1 MNYIYLLQEREFL
14 KTNESI
20 YKIGRTAQYYETRL
34 SQYPKGSKT
43 ILVKKCN
50 NCYSMETRLLK
61 DFRAKFINRTD
72 IGKEYFEGDVEEM
85 INIITTV
92 LEEDEGYDEEDD
104 EDAEEKI
111 KKPFFECDDCKQNFV
126 SNFNKI
132 RHQKTCKVAKTSSF
146 SLLQKRF
153 EEQLEEIQ
161 KLNEE
166 IQKLNEEN
174 RELKKKLYHKKFE
187 VKIYKKIITKKIN
200 E

>member
-14 KTNESI
+14 KTM
-20 YKIGRTAQYYETRL
+20 RVQYYETRL

-43 ILVKKCN
+43 IVKKCN

-85 INIITTV
+85 INLITTV
-92 LEEDEGYDEEDD
+92 LDEDGYEDD

-111 KKPFFECDDCKQNFV
+111 KKPFFECDDCKQNFA

-132 RHQKTCKVAKTSSF
+132 RHQKTCKRIDVIETST
-146 SLLQKRF
+146 
-153 EEQLEEIQ
+153 
-161 KLNEE
+161 
-166 IQKLNEEN
+166 
-174 RELKKKLYHKKFE
+174 KFNCE
-187 VKIYKKIITKKIN
+187 VSS
-200 E
+200 

>member
-61 DFRAKFINRTD
+61 DFRAKFVNRTD

-111 KKPFFECDDCKQNFV
+111 KKAFFECDDCKQNFA
-126 SNFNKI
+126 SKQSKI
-132 RHQKTCKVAKTSSF
+132 RHQKTCKVAKTSSY
-146 SLLQKRF
+146 SSLQKGI
-153 EEQLEEIQ
+153 E
-161 KLNEE
+161 EE